1 MSKSFKKYFV
11 LSVLFIFPIVIY
23 LFFASGKNNFALLPV
38 LTTEVDDV
46 KHWVTFSKEPI
57 QFEDKITVLG
67 FWGED
72 LSSKKGDAL
81 NLNQKIYKRFY
92 QFKDFQFVM
101 VLNKGQQNQVQEL
114 KQELKSG
121 VGTDLIKWRFI
132 FGSDDQ
138 IISLFKSLKTPLK
151 LTDKNSLPY
160 VFIIDKQRNLRGRDD
175 DEDMGTLFGF
185 NAESVA
191 EINNKMVDDVKV
203 ILAEYR
209 RAWKKYNKTTS
220 PWIWKTLVI

>member
-1 MSKSFKKYFV
+1 MSKSHKKYIV
-11 LSVLFIFPIVIY
+11 LFILFIFPIVIY

-38 LTTEVDDV
+38 LTTVVDDV
-46 KHWVTFSKEPI
+46 HQWETLTGKSA
-57 QFEDKITVLG
+57 QFQDRITILG

-72 LSSKKGDAL
+72 LSNKKGDAL

-101 VLNKGQQNQVQEL
+101 VLKHGQQDYVKL
-114 KQELKSG
+114 FKQELKSG

-138 IISLFKSLKTPLK
+138 ITKLFKSLKTPLK
-151 LTDKNSLPY
+151 LTKSKSLPY
-160 VFIIDKQRNLRGRDD
+160 VFIIDRERNLRGRDD
-175 DEDMGTLFGF
+175 DEDEGTLFGF
-185 NAESVA
+185 NAQSVA
-191 EINNKMVDDVKV
+191 EINNKMVDDIKV

-209 RAWKKYNKTTS
+209 RAWKKYNNIVL
-220 PWIWKTLVI
+220 P